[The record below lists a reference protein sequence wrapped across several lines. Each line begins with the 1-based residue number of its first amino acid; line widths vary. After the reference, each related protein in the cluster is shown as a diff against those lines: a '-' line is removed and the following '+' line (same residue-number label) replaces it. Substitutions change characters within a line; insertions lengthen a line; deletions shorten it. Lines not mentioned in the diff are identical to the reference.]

1 MNHDDY
7 ADAYLREVLGRVQ
20 RIAVIGASTN
30 WTRPSYF
37 VMKYLGLRGYTML
50 PVNPRAAGQTLL
62 GQPIYGSLDDVPGP
76 IDMVDIFR
84 RSDVAAEVTREA
96 IRLKD
101 AKKIDV
107 VWMQL
112 TVRHDEAAA
121 EAESAGLRVVMNRCP
136 KIEYSRLNGELSWN
150 GIDSGIVSSRRRRA
164 VYR

>member
-1 MNHDDY
+1 MNHDQY
-7 ADAYLREVLGRVQ
+7 TDAYLRDVLQHVQ
-20 RIAVIGASTN
+20 RIAVVGASTN

-37 VMKYLGLRGYTML
+37 VMKYLLLRGYTVL

-62 GQPIYGSLDDVPGP
+62 GVPVYASLQDVPGP

-96 IRLKD
+96 VRLKD
-101 AKKIDV
+101 EKQIKV

-121 EAESAGLRVVMNRCP
+121 EAEAAGIRVVMNRCP

-150 GIDSGIVSSRRRRA
+150 GINSQIVSSKRRRA